1 MAKSFVP
8 KLLPNKVIA
17 KDNEHR
23 LDELQSKEVCN
34 IVTSPFSH
42 NNMLVHT
49 PPWARHNNCILLKKH
64 TVLRI
69 STSILT

>member
-23 LDELQSKEVCN
+23 LDELQSIEVCN

-42 NNMLVHT
+42 NMLIHT
-49 PPWARHNNCILLKKH
+49 PLDIIIKETYSPTYNYLQAF
-64 TVLRI
+64 
-69 STSILT
+69 